1 MEHRVAREATIL
13 QNPLVLTDIYRAIMH
28 SVDMKFPVDI
38 GSHSPAPEGSTEP
51 SEAAD
56 WSEFTSLLNTPNA
69 NGNDDLAPL
78 KTMDASHRSLKSILE
93 TTIENPTAKNMFA
106 ATRQLSQ
113 FDLQTLLV
121 GKVVDKTTKG
131 IDRMLNL
138 Q

>member
-1 MEHRVAREATIL
+1 
-13 QNPLVLTDIYRAIMH
+13 MH
-28 SVDMKFPVDI
+28 SVEMKFPVDI
-38 GSHSPAPEGSTEP
+38 GSHSPAPEASIEP
-51 SEAAD
+51 LEAAD
-56 WSEFTSLLNTPNA
+56 WSEFSSLLHAPTG

-78 KTMDASHRSLKSILE
+78 RTMDASHQSMKSILE
-93 TTIENPTAKNMFA
+93 RTIDNPTAKNMFT

-121 GKVVDKTTKG
+121 GKVVDKATKG